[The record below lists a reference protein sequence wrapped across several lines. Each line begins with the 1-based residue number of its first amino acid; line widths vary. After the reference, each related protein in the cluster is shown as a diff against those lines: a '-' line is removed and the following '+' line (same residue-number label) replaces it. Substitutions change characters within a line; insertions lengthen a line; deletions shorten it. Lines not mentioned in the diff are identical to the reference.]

1 MQSLRVSI
9 KEWTF
14 SGFTFPC
21 LPRSSQG
28 GRSLDPRRPRT
39 RLGGGR
45 RAPPAGAAPAPPA
58 SRLTSRRR
66 RGLQPPPASR
76 SGTRLPSSRTALERL
91 LSLPGTPR
99 LPTASRPP
107 HPQAPTPQLRGAS
120 GMQLRFSAHSGS
132 SPRTQNSPLA
142 GAPLCLARRR
152 KGNRGGGWRGGAP
165 RPPPAS
171 RPPLRPPGKAR
182 LPARVGHAVRCRLPS
197 ALTFAAEAVAEAAA
211 AMFPC

>member
-107 HPQAPTPQLRGAS
+107 HPP
-120 GMQLRFSAHSGS
+120 
-132 SPRTQNSPLA
+132 SPNSPASRRLRDA
-142 GAPLCLARRR
+142 TPVFRALGQRSPYTKQPSRRR
-152 KGNRGGGWRGGAP
+152 TALPGSAQEGQSRRGVERR
-165 RPPPAS
+165 RPPPA
-171 RPPLRPPGKAR
+171 AR
-182 LPARVGHAVRCRLPS
+182 LAPALEAPREGAVTGSGRSRRQVPAAVGADLRRRS
-197 ALTFAAEAVAEAAA
+197 RG
-211 AMFPC
+211 